1 MGKKNSSK
9 GGKGISRVKK
19 ANISRHKLVKK
30 GKLKPNSKPKF
41 VEGGQFQKK
50 NLKKPQ
56 SHLSEA
62 QIAERRKEYDDQKK
76 QNVSFHEFY
85 KFLFSRKNSS
95 KFSHLV

>member
-1 MGKKNSSK
+1 MNLFYKMGKKTTSK
-9 GGKGISRVKK
+9 AGKGISRVKK
-19 ANISRHKLVKK
+19 ANIKRQKLVKK

-76 QNVSFHEFY
+76 QNVS
-85 KFLFSRKNSS
+85 LSRNFSK
-95 KFSHLV
+95 